1 MKSISYKQQVLNKH
15 QRAFDASA
23 MAYDRANREVIA
35 QPSYWAG
42 FEDSVTY
49 RRNGEV
55 VRGAFRNIKDLY
67 NLGMSQQL
75 NLSKGKAT
83 YSWNGNGKTPVQD
96 VYFGKR
102 TPTSFTPGRRWT
114 EKALQRVNLGQVYAD
129 NL

>member
-1 MKSISYKQQVLNKH
+1 MRSKSYKDKVLSRHKL
-15 QRAFDASA
+15 AFEASA
-23 MAYDRANREVIA
+23 LEYDRANREVIA
-35 QPSYWAG
+35 QPSHWAG

-75 NLSKGKAT
+75 NLSRGKAV
-83 YSWNGNGKTPVQD
+83 YSWNGSGKTPVRD
-96 VYFGKR
+96 VYYGKR
-102 TPTSFTPGRRWT
+102 TATSFTPGRRWT
-114 EKALQRVNLGQVYAD
+114 ERALQRVNLGQMYAN